1 LFATQIPDC
10 LRDSAGDEPTVRQD
24 NLLESFEDLPE
35 PHILPEHDFQIVLRF
50 QSHHEAIYI
59 LLDNLDILYQNR
71 RRAEGRI

>member
-1 LFATQIPDC
+1 
-10 LRDSAGDEPTVRQD
+10 
-24 NLLESFEDLPE
+24 LPE
-35 PHILPEHDFQIVLRF
+35 RDFQIVLRF